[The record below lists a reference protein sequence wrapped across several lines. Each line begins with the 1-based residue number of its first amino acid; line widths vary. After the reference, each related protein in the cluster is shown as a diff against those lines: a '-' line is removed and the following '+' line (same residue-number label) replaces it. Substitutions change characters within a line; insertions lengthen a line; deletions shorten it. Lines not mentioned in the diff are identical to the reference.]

1 MDLQVLFSSV
11 RKSIFGGRMS
21 KTQVEGVEVIVA
33 AWEKYGTGLDT
44 GLAYIL
50 ATPTWETGKRMQP
63 VRETYATSTK
73 QAIARLDAAFKAG
86 KMKWVKRNYW
96 KDGWFGRGY
105 VQITH
110 EDNYNGPL
118 RDAVLA
124 EFNVDI
130 HADPDAALRPD
141 VAAFILIEGVTRG
154 KTTKSDFTKHALED
168 FVNEVQTDYRNA
180 RKTVNPGE
188 TDSYGPIADFATKW
202 EEAIREARV
211 AAGEEFRGPRASIYG
226 GTYSKEVED
235 VQKLLAE
242 KKYDVGLI
250 DGRWGDR
257 TANSVLAFRRKN
269 SLPLRD
275 NITDKDFL
283 AALVVG
289 EQLDVSAERANA
301 TTATLRAEG
310 SKTIEHADKT
320 DIVGKVS
327 IGVGTL
333 AVVDKTLDQVQKG
346 SETMKRIAEVLDPV
360 TSLIQQNFMLVLVG
374 IGAVIVW
381 QQWKIRKNAVIAH
394 REGKTVA

>member
-1 MDLQVLFSSV
+1 MDLQVLFNSA
-11 RKSIFGGRMS
+11 RKTIFGGRMS

-44 GLAYIL
+44 GLSYCL
-50 ATPTWETGKRMQP
+50 ATATWETGKRMQP

-130 HADPDAALRPD
+130 HADPDTALRPD
-141 VAAFILIEGVTRG
+141 VAAFILIEGITRG
-154 KTTKSDFTKHALED
+154 KTTKADFTKHSLED
-168 FVNEVQTDYRNA
+168 FVNEVHTDYRNA

-188 TDSYGPIADFATKW
+188 ADSYGPIADFAAKW
-202 EEAIREARV
+202 EEAIRLARL
-211 AAGEEFRGPRASIYG
+211 AAGEEFRGPRGEIYG

-235 VQKLLAE
+235 VQKQLSE

-257 TANSVLAFRRKN
+257 TANAVLAFRRKN
-269 SLPLRD
+269 NLPLRE
-275 NITDKDFL
+275 NITDNDFL

-289 EQLDVSAERANA
+289 EQLDVSADRANA
-301 TTATLRAEG
+301 TAATLRAEG

-333 AVVDKTLDQVQKG
+333 AVVDKTLDQVEKG
-346 SETMKRIAEVLDPV
+346 SETFKRIAEVLDPV

-381 QQWKIRKNAVIAH
+381 QQWKIRKNAVLAH